1 MGRIPGRE
9 AVADSKLEPHEHLE
23 LYKTLHVLLSQSR
36 NRCAAQALNYCIV
49 RGSYRETALIFN
61 VRELSGEIVRT
72 LRFVADAAV
81 KAVPSVRSVFIYVDE
96 SASDYYLEAERPAGK
111 LAFKKLF
118 GPECLAL
125 KTAGRKILYPPTV
138 FSQINES
145 IIEPFAAELSAL
157 MRPKPADTLLD
168 LYCGYG
174 LWSLLMADKV
184 GTVWG
189 AEMSR
194 EAILAARSNANFIFP
209 NKRMHFESASISA
222 EYLRDALPPPRHEN
236 ELILLDPPR
245 HGCFTGVIETLIARR
260 PRRIF
265 HLFCGADEIVPAL
278 KLYRGNGCTV
288 EALRPF
294 DFFPGTLN
302 IEMLAVVTPPPVK

>member
-145 IIEPFAAELSAL
+145 IIEPFA
-157 MRPKPADTLLD
+157 
-168 LYCGYG
+168 GYG

-278 KLYRGNGCTV
+278 KLYRGNGCSV